1 MNAIQICYDL
11 KDGNEAD
18 YQKVIQGISYLGKVE
33 HVQYSVWIV
42 STPLTPERVRD
53 HLSSYIRTGDSLFV
67 SQINAYATRNIP
79 VKATRLIDGAWNQPK
94 LVVKPPQPIPPMNQP
109 YFRIR

>member
-11 KDGNEAD
+11 KNGNESD
-18 YQKVIQGISYLGKVE
+18 YQKVTQGISYLGNVE
-33 HVQYSVWIV
+33 HVQYSVWIA

-67 SQINAYATRNIP
+67 SQINAYATKNIP
-79 VKATRLIDGAWNQPK
+79 IKVTRLIDGAWKQPK
-94 LVVKPPQPIPPMNQP
+94 LVLNPPLRIPPMNQP
-109 YFRIR
+109 FNRIR